1 MGNLI
6 IKLQGPAARWGRS
19 SDVSPRSARVDYP
32 YSRSSA
38 AVALR
43 DTFEEPQ
50 SEPQSDPQSGSHS
63 TTQTGPQPISTRGRT
78 ALVTRNNP
86 MFLSLD
92 QRINSRSRSTT
103 ILSVFA
109 HIGIVALI
117 LWIAMAF
124 HTPVVDSSL
133 AAVSPIQFTLYDPPP
148 PPVMQ
153 VAKVRGG
160 GGGGGEHQ
168 LIAPTQGSLPKIV
181 LKTPVI
187 PLEPPKI
194 ETPKLLIQ
202 PAVAIRMPETQMPK
216 LGVPQTQQ
224 VAMASQGGGSE
235 GGFGFGLGGGV
246 GSGHGTGQ
254 GAGSDR
260 GYGGGV
266 MSVGGGV
273 SAPEVIHSVQPQFT
287 AEARS
292 QNFQGV
298 VSVQLIVDSQGF
310 PQDVRVVRHLGKG
323 LDEEAVVAVK
333 QYRFRPAN
341 YQGHSVSVQMVIDVD
356 FRLD

>member
-6 IKLQGPAARWGRS
+6 IKLQGPAARWA
-19 SDVSPRSARVDYP
+19 RSADASARGGRVEYP
-32 YSRSSA
+32 YSRSST
-38 AVALR
+38 AVAFH

-50 SEPQSDPQSGSHS
+50 SAAQS
-63 TTQTGPQPISTRGRT
+63 GPQPISIRGRA
-78 ALVTRNNP
+78 ALVTRSNP

-103 ILSVFA
+103 VLSVSV
-109 HIGIVALI
+109 HIAIVTFILWVALAI
-117 LWIAMAF
+117 

-133 AAVSPIQFTLYDPPP
+133 AAVAPIQFTLYDPPP
-148 PPVMQ
+148 PPVLQ

-160 GGGGGEHQ
+160 GGGGGAHQ
-168 LIAPTQGSLPKIV
+168 LIAPTRGSLPKIV
-181 LKTPVI
+181 ARIPVI

-194 ETPKLLIQ
+194 ETPKLLVQ

-224 VAMASQGGGSE
+224 VAMASQGGGSAN
-235 GGFGFGLGGGV
+235 GFGFGLGAGV

-254 GAGSDR
+254 GPGSDR
-260 GYGGGV
+260 GYGGGI

-298 VSVQLIVDSQGF
+298 VAVQLIVDSQGF
-310 PQDVRVVRHLGKG
+310 PQDVSVVRHLGMG
-323 LDEEAVVAVK
+323 LDEEAITAVK
-333 QYRFRPAN
+333 QYRFRPAQ
-341 YQGHSVSVQMVIDVD
+341 YEGRSVSVKMVIDVD

>member
-19 SDVSPRSARVDYP
+19 ADASPRPRAEYP
-32 YSRSSA
+32 YSRSSTA
-38 AVALR
+38 ALR

-50 SEPQSDPQSGSHS
+50 AGPQSRPQPGP
-63 TTQTGPQPISTRGRT
+63 QFGPQPISTRGRA
-78 ALVTRNNP
+78 ALVTRSNP

-92 QRINSRSRSTT
+92 QRVSSRSRTT
-103 ILSVFA
+103 TVFSVFV
-109 HIGIVALI
+109 HIGIVAFI
-117 LWIAMAF
+117 LWVAMAI

-133 AAVSPIQFTLYDPPP
+133 AAVAPIQFTLYDPPP

-153 VAKVRGG
+153 VVKVRGG

-168 LIAPTQGSLPKIV
+168 LIAPTRGALPKIV
-181 LKTPVI
+181 MRTPVI

-202 PAVAIRMPETQMPK
+202 PAVTIRMPETQMPK

-224 VAMASQGGGSE
+224 VAMASQGSGSAGGA
-235 GGFGFGLGGGV
+235 GFGIFGGV

-254 GAGSDR
+254 GPGSDR

-292 QNFQGV
+292 QNYQGV
-298 VSVQLIVDSQGF
+298 VAVQLIVDSQGF
-310 PQDVRVVRHLGKG
+310 PQDVRVVRHLGMG
-323 LDEEAVVAVK
+323 LDEEAIAAVK
-333 QYRFRPAN
+333 QYRFRAAA
-341 YQGHSVSVQMVIDVD
+341 YEGRSVSVQMVIDVD

>member
-1 MGNLI
+1 M
-6 IKLQGPAARWGRS
+6 
-19 SDVSPRSARVDYP
+19 
-32 YSRSSA
+32 
-38 AVALR
+38 ALHN
-43 DTFEEPQ
+43 TFEEPKTASQ
-50 SEPQSDPQSGSHS
+50 SVPQTVP
-63 TTQTGPQPISTRGRT
+63 QTGPQPISTRGRT
-78 ALVTRNNP
+78 ALVVRSNP

-92 QRINSRSRSTT
+92 QRINGRSRSTT
-103 ILSVFA
+103 VVSVLA

-117 LWIAMAF
+117 LWVAMAF
-124 HTPVVDSSL
+124 HSPVVDSSL
-133 AAVSPIQFTLYDPPP
+133 ATVAPIQFTLYDPPP

-153 VAKVRGG
+153 VVKVRGG
-160 GGGGGEHQ
+160 GGGGGAHH
-168 LIAPTQGSLPKIV
+168 LIAPTRGSLPKIV
-181 LKTPVI
+181 LKTPII

-202 PAVAIRMPETQMPK
+202 PAVTIRMPDAQMPK

-224 VAMASQGGGSE
+224 VAMASQGGGSAN
-235 GGFGFGLGGGV
+235 GFGFGLGGGV

-254 GAGSDR
+254 GPGSDR

-298 VSVQLIVDSQGF
+298 VGVQLIVDSQGY
-310 PQDVRVVRHLGKG
+310 PQDVRVVRHLGMG
-323 LDEEAVVAVK
+323 LDEEAIAAVK
-333 QYRFRPAN
+333 QYRFRPAT
-341 YQGHSVSVQMVIDVD
+341 YQGRSVSVQMVIDVD
-356 FRLD
+356 FRFD